1 MRINLLTLGDCNDL
15 NTWSNLPYYFY
26 RNLLAHS
33 IDVRP
38 IDLTPS
44 QNAASSV
51 FEYVRALQVRA
62 VRMIRPGYGS
72 DPLRTRAFHRLVNR
86 RLRAMAGQLN
96 DADLNLFLTF
106 SFSSFRYAGS
116 PVIHYC
122 DRTYEHYLE
131 ECRQTPS
138 RMDRIFIGIDRQNIE
153 SADLVLTTGE
163 LCADFIRSRYKAKR
177 VICLRAGNNTDL
189 DVTNPDALINGK
201 EHSTDILFIGRGVQK
216 RGVDI
221 LVRAFALFN
230 HRHDGRFTLHIVGVQ
245 PEELPQDLR
254 ATDRNIKFHGYL
266 DRAVPADLQRYN
278 DLLRSARL
286 FVMPMRLGPLP
297 GVIREVQ
304 LSCTPVIVSDRS
316 RGRDVIT
323 SDLDS
328 VLVDSLEPEAYAHHM
343 DHLVQDSDRWRTL
356 ALNGHTAR
364 RNQTWMSTVDRF
376 LQIVQDCRLVASQS

>member
-1 MRINLLTLGDCNDL
+1 MRINLLTLGDCNDP

-33 IDVRP
+33 VDVRP

-44 QNAASSV
+44 QNTVWSTLNHLRSLQA
-51 FEYVRALQVRA
+51 RALSL
-62 VRMIRPGYGS
+62 IRPGYGS
-72 DPLRTRAFHRLVNR
+72 DPLRSRAFHLLVNR
-86 RLRAMAGQLN
+86 HLRSMARQLD

-106 SFSSFRYAGS
+106 SFSSSRYAGA

-131 ECRQTPS
+131 ERQQTPS
-138 RMDRIFIGIDRQNIE
+138 RLDRVFIRIDRQNIE

-163 LCADFIRSRYKAKR
+163 LCADFIRSRYNAKR
-177 VICLRAGNNTDL
+177 VICLRGGNNTDL
-189 DVTNPDALINGK
+189 NVTNPDSLINRK
-201 EHSTDILFIGRGVQK
+201 EHSTDILFVGRGVQK

-221 LVRAFALFN
+221 LIRAFALFN
-230 HRHDGRFTLHIVGVQ
+230 QRHDGRFTLHIVGVQ
-245 PEELPQDLR
+245 PTELPEDLR
-254 ATDRNIKFHGYL
+254 ATDPHISFHGYL
-266 DRAVPADLQRYN
+266 DRSIPADLQRYN
-278 DLLRSARL
+278 DLLRSARM

-304 LSCTPVIVSDRS
+304 LNCTPVIVSDLS
-316 RGRDVIT
+316 NGRDVMT
-323 SDLDS
+323 SEVDS

-343 DHLVQDSDRWRTL
+343 DRLIQDSDRWRTL
-356 ALNGHTAR
+356 ARNGHAAR

-376 LQIVQDCRLVASQS
+376 LQIVQECRLVPSQS